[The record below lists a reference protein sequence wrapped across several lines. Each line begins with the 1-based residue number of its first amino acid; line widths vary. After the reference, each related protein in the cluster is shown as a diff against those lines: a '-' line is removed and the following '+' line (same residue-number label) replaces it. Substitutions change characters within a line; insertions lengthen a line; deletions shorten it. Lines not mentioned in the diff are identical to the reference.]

1 MYLCVLEFALPFFF
15 KNVTICQERA
25 VRGWERKMNRLY
37 NACYMKPNARFMAS
51 DSLFDCT
58 PPWYGLYGSCQVF
71 WKVFQR
77 SISTNCKVN
86 SDIQTASIISKAQGT
101 GWHNRSNTSLVLN
114 GEERHFWIM
123 SKMSQEEYLTCHVYL
138 LSTLDSRAFN
148 QPSSS
153 LPLPKFGQTIAIR
166 LSIYCTNLKRSC
178 IGPFAS
184 LSQQK
189 STSV

>member
-1 MYLCVLEFALPFFF
+1 M
-15 KNVTICQERA
+15 
-25 VRGWERKMNRLY
+25 
-37 NACYMKPNARFMAS
+37 
-51 DSLFDCT
+51 SLFAKKELWGAEKGRWTGSIMHVIWNQMQDSWPQT
-58 PPWYGLYGSCQVF
+58 LYLIVHLRGMDLYGSCQVF
-71 WKVFQR
+71 WEVFQR

-101 GWHNRSNTSLVLN
+101 GWHNRSNTYLVLN

-166 LSIYCTNLKRSC
+166 LSIYYTKLKRSC